1 MILAITTDP
10 IAFSEQ
16 IVQKYNINI
25 PVLYDKNQKVGKP
38 YGVTDVPGGMD
49 MGPVDTH
56 SMFIID
62 EEGIVRWYEISPQQ
76 MYVPIESVDEELQK
90 IWE

>member
-1 MILAITTDP
+1 MAVTTDP
-10 IAFSEQ
+10 LSMSKQ
-16 IVQKYNINI
+16 VVQKYNIQI
-25 PVLYDKNQKVGKP
+25 PVMYDPNQKIGKP

-56 SMFIID
+56 SIFIID
-62 EEGIVRWYEISPQQ
+62 QEGIVRWYEISPQD
-76 MYVPIESVDEELQK
+76 MYVPIESVDKELQK